1 MSRFTLPCRGLCL
14 LLAVL
19 MLTGCSGPV
28 SSGKQEQ
35 TAVTQTQTA
44 ATQTQTAPT
53 ETEPAPTAPP
63 DGNPNDVTCKGSYT
77 GTVNSAAVVAT
88 AGEEQLTNGLLQA
101 LYDLEA
107 ATWKQSGSQASP
119 DWEQS
124 LDTQLCPLDTAAV
137 TWQQYFLGR
146 ALSSWHSYV
155 ALIKDSETARMP
167 LDPEYKPY
175 DGNYE
180 RYMED
185 TMPCMPY
192 LYGRDPSYK
201 VNSLHQAFIDA
212 LPETLA
218 GASEQLIAAA
228 ELANYAYGY
237 YTFCRFF
244 TEITDEELQQRAG
257 DFASEQGYTVS
268 FRHIL
273 VSSEEE
279 AQSLLADFAA
289 GKKVDEPRFAVLA
302 NANSLDAGTA
312 LDGGLYDHVAPGQMA
327 PELEAWLFD
336 ESREP
341 GDTAVV
347 KTGLGYHAVYFSGR
361 EENAVTAARQTLW
374 LEKEDAVIRSAR
386 EAMPMTVTYSAIT
399 LAGPDTS
406 IGYAQALYPDIAHE
420 QIPDVPL
427 YIQQDYTEAKYGAF
441 PLVSYGCGI
450 TTLAMFASYMADEYL
465 TPPALAARYGSYCYI
480 TGTDSA
486 LITDSAPE
494 LGYYLKYAS
503 FDWHDG
509 RAGMEEGYM
518 VICLQHKGY
527 FTRGGHYL
535 VLRGINEDGTVSIR
549 DSNLYNYGKL
559 RPHKPDSF
567 TWEQISGS
575 GVQYWVFQNK
585 ITRIPACSR
594 CGGQTAPQGLLL
606 TDYTCSGCMT
616 ALTRRGDFL
625 TLCPEF

>member
-1 MSRFTLPCRGLCL
+1 MSRYKPLVRGLCL
-14 LLAVL
+14 ALAVL
-19 MLTGCSGPV
+19 MLTGCSGRLP
-28 SSGKQEQ
+28 SGSRNE
-35 TAVTQTQTA
+35 A
-44 ATQTQTAPT
+44 APQ
-53 ETEPAPTAPP
+53 TEPATTETQPVPTAPP

-77 GTVNSAAVVAT
+77 GTVSSAAVVAT
-88 AGEEQLTNGLLQA
+88 AGEEQLTNGMLQA

-107 ATWKQSGSQASP
+107 ATWKRSGAQPSP

-124 LDTQLCPLDTAAV
+124 LDTQLCPLDTDAV

-155 ALIKDSETARMP
+155 ALIKESETAQMP

-201 VNSLHQAFIDA
+201 VNSLHQAFIDQ
-212 LPETLA
+212 LPQTLS
-218 GASEQLIAAA
+218 GASEQMLAAA
-228 ELANYAYGY
+228 ELANYAYSY

-244 TEITDEELQQRAG
+244 TELSDEEVAQRSG
-257 DFASEQGYTVS
+257 DFASEQGYTVT

-273 VSSEEE
+273 VQSEEE
-279 AQSLLADFAA
+279 ALALLEDFAK
-289 GKKVDEPRFAVLA
+289 GRKVDEPRFAVLA
-302 NANSLDAGTA
+302 NVNSLDAGTA
-312 LDGGLYDHVAPGQMA
+312 LDGGLYDHIAPGQMA
-327 PELEAWLFD
+327 PELDAWLFD

-347 KTGLGYHAVYFSGR
+347 KTDLGYHAVYFSGR
-361 EENAVTAARQTLW
+361 EDNSVTAARQAVW

-386 EAMPMTVTYSAIT
+386 EAMPMKVDYSAIT
-399 LAGPDTS
+399 LEEPGLD
-406 IGYAQALYPDIAHE
+406 IGYDQALYPDIAHE
-420 QIPDVPL
+420 QIPDIPL
-427 YIQQDYTEAKYGAF
+427 YIQQDYTTAKYGAF
-441 PLVSYGCGI
+441 PLVAYGCGI

-465 TPPALAARYGSYCYI
+465 TPPALAARYGSYCSI
-480 TGTDSA
+480 TGTDA
-486 LITDSAPE
+486 ILISDAAPE
-494 LGYYLKYAS
+494 LGYYVKEMFY
-503 FDWHDG
+503 DWRFARD
-509 RAGMEEGYM
+509 AMEEGYK
-518 VICLQHKGY
+518 VICLQHKGF

-535 VLRGINEDGTVSIR
+535 VLRSIHEDGTVSIR

-559 RPHKPDSF
+559 RPHKDDRF
-567 TWEQISGS
+567 TWEQIAGS
-575 GVQYWVFQNK
+575 GVQYWVFQDK

-594 CGGQTAPQGLLL
+594 CGESSAPEGLLL
-606 TDYTCSGCMT
+606 EDYTCPRCIT

-625 TLCPEF
+625 ALGSEFSQ